1 MSINNERRKNMEPV
15 LFILFIIY
23 FVITIIE
30 INQDERRFEKKY
42 GKRRNKANTIET
54 KIQYK

>member
-1 MSINNERRKNMEPV
+1 MEPV

-30 INQDERRFEKKY
+30 INQDERRLEKKY
-42 GKRRNKANTIET
+42 GNRRNKANTIKT

>member
-1 MSINNERRKNMEPV
+1 MEPV

-30 INQDERRFEKKY
+30 INQDERRIEKKY
-42 GKRRNKANTIET
+42 GKRRNKTNTIKT
-54 KIQYK
+54 NIQYK

>member
-1 MSINNERRKNMEPV
+1 MEPV

-30 INQDERRFEKKY
+30 INQNERRFEKKY
-42 GKRRNKANTIET
+42 GKRRNKTNNAKT

>member
-1 MSINNERRKNMEPV
+1 MNPV

-42 GKRRNKANTIET
+42 GKRRNKTNTIET

>member
-1 MSINNERRKNMEPV
+1 MNPV

-42 GKRRNKANTIET
+42 GKRRNKANIIET

>member
-1 MSINNERRKNMEPV
+1 MNPI

-23 FVITIIE
+23 FIITIIE

-42 GKRRNKANTIET
+42 GKRRNTRNITTI
-54 KIQYK
+54 KIQSK

>member
-1 MSINNERRKNMEPV
+1 MSINNERRKDMEPV

-23 FVITIIE
+23 FAITIIE

-42 GKRRNKANTIET
+42 GKRRNKTNTIKT

>member
-1 MSINNERRKNMEPV
+1 MEPI

-23 FVITIIE
+23 FAITIIE
-30 INQDERRFEKKY
+30 INRDERRFEKKY
-42 GKRRNKANTIET
+42 GKRRNKGNNVKT

>member
-1 MSINNERRKNMEPV
+1 MEPV

-30 INQDERRFEKKY
+30 INQDERRFEKKIW
-42 GKRRNKANTIET
+42 KEK
-54 KIQYK
+54 KYKKYYYN

>member
-1 MSINNERRKNMEPV
+1 MESV

-42 GKRRNKANTIET
+42 GKRRNKTNTVKT

>member
-1 MSINNERRKNMEPV
+1 MEPV

-30 INQDERRFEKKY
+30 INQDERRFERKY
-42 GKRRNKANTIET
+42 GKTRNKRNTIKT
-54 KIQYK
+54 KVQY

>member
-1 MSINNERRKNMEPV
+1 MEPV

-23 FVITIIE
+23 FVLTIIE
-30 INQDERRFEKKY
+30 INQDERRLDERY
-42 GKRRNKANTIET
+42 GKRRNKTNIIKT

>member
-1 MSINNERRKNMEPV
+1 MEPV

-42 GKRRNKANTIET
+42 GKRRNTRNTISI
-54 KIQYK
+54 KIQH

>member
-1 MSINNERRKNMEPV
+1 MEPV

-30 INQDERRFEKKY
+30 INEDERRFEKKY
-42 GKRRNKANTIET
+42 GKRRNTRNIATT
-54 KIQYK
+54 KIQH

>member
-1 MSINNERRKNMEPV
+1 MEPV

-23 FVITIIE
+23 FVVTIIE

-42 GKRRNKANTIET
+42 GKRRNTRNITTT
-54 KIQYK
+54 KIQH

>member
-1 MSINNERRKNMEPV
+1 MSINNERGKKMEPV

-42 GKRRNKANTIET
+42 GKRRNKTNTIET

>member
-1 MSINNERRKNMEPV
+1 MEPV

-42 GKRRNKANTIET
+42 GKRRNTRNTIPT
-54 KIQYK
+54 KIQH